1 MGELWAKISLDL
13 LLQKAYIVLKTKDLH
28 KRFKAHEDETGP
40 QTFMNKTAVCY
51 PLVSKGTICHHSE
64 CLIKSNYCRS
74 FYCWFHQYCKPST
87 DS

>member
-40 QTFMNKTAVCY
+40 QTFMNKTAV
-51 PLVSKGTICHHSE
+51 
-64 CLIKSNYCRS
+64 
-74 FYCWFHQYCKPST
+74 
-87 DS
+87 